1 MRMSVSRARGKSGGR
16 RRALDADKLE
26 TLNKLIAEAGERKQ
40 DPDYRKIGRIV
51 GVSERAISGVRQ
63 GSTGP
68 NVDILSCVPPN

>member
-1 MRMSVSRARGKSGGR
+1 MSVSRARGKSGGR

-51 GVSERAISGVRQ
+51 GVSERTIRRCAAGQ
-63 GSTGP
+63 YGSQR
-68 NVDILSCVPPN
+68 